1 MQMEEYEKY
10 TLSDFLE
17 DDSFVRWATNAE
29 PEANV
34 FWKEVIK
41 SYPEKEAIMTQA
53 VEVITAYRSQD
64 TFTNEMGRQLLWN
77 RIQAEITH
85 EEKPG
90 ATRVK
95 SMPLYVKVAAATTL
109 LVAAT
114 ALYWFLGDHR
124 ESVHTAYNEVT
135 KVVLPDH
142 SVVTLNGNSTL
153 YYNDNWT
160 DGTLREV
167 WLEGEAF
174 FNVKHINKDALN
186 IREGERFLVHG
197 RDVEIE
203 VLGTSFNV
211 RDQADK
217 TDVTL
222 ITGKVKVVLAS
233 LSKDTVTDV
242 IMLPGDYAEFANQN
256 LIAKKKIEKP
266 QQSTAWINQD
276 FVFTDALLKDIVKT
290 LVQFHGY
297 TVDVKDNKLL
307 NLKIEGEIS
316 VSSIPELLATISAT
330 LDLNVEQRTEK
341 HIVLSKK

>member
-1 MQMEEYEKY
+1 MKEYEKY

-17 DDSFVRWATNAE
+17 DDSFVRWAINAE

-34 FWKEVIK
+34 FWKEVINT
-41 SYPEKEAIMTQA
+41 YPEKEEIMNQA
-53 VEVITAYRSQD
+53 VEIVTAYRSQD
-64 TFTNEMGRQLLWN
+64 TFTNEMGRQQLWN
-77 RIQAEITH
+77 RIQTEITRQ
-85 EEKPG
+85 EEPV
-90 ATRVK
+90 AARVK
-95 SMPLYVKVAAATTL
+95 SMPLYMKVAAAIAL
-109 LVAAT
+109 LIAAI
-114 ALYWFLGDHR
+114 AVYWFLGDHR

-153 YYNDNWT
+153 YYNDRWT

-174 FNVKHINKDALN
+174 FNVKHINKDTLN

-211 RDQADK
+211 RDQAEK

-222 ITGKVKVVLAS
+222 ITGRVKVVLS
-233 LSKDTVTDV
+233 SPSDDTVTNV

-256 LIAKKKIEKP
+256 LIAKKKLEKP

-276 FVFTDALLKDIVKT
+276 FVFTDALLKEIVKT

-297 TVDVKDNKLL
+297 KVDVKDDRLL

-316 VSSIPELLATISAT
+316 VSSIPELLAAVSAT
-330 LDLNVEQRTEK
+330 LELNVEQKSEK

>member
-17 DDSFVRWATNAE
+17 DDAFVRWAIDAE

-41 SYPEKEAIMTQA
+41 IYPEKEAMMTQA
-53 VEVITAYRSQD
+53 VEIITAYRSQD
-64 TFTNEMGRQLLWN
+64 TFTNEMGRQPLWN
-77 RIQAEITH
+77 RIQAEISR
-85 EEKPG
+85 EEVP
-90 ATRVK
+90 AITRGR
-95 SMPLYVKVAAATTL
+95 SIPLYMKVAAAITL
-109 LVAAT
+109 LVATT
-114 ALYWFLGDHR
+114 AVYWFFADRR

-142 SVVTLNGNSTL
+142 TVVTLNGNSTL

-174 FNVKHINKDALN
+174 FNVKHINKDTLD

-222 ITGKVKVVLAS
+222 ITGRVKVVLAS
-233 LSKDTVTDV
+233 QSKDTVTDV

-256 LIAKKKIEKP
+256 LVAKKKLEKP
-266 QQSTAWINQD
+266 QQATAWINQD

-297 TVDVKDNKLL
+297 TVDVKNDKLL

-316 VSSIPELLATISAT
+316 VSSIPELLAIISAT

>member
-1 MQMEEYEKY
+1 
-10 TLSDFLE
+10 
-17 DDSFVRWATNAE
+17 
-29 PEANV
+29 
-34 FWKEVIK
+34 
-41 SYPEKEAIMTQA
+41 
-53 VEVITAYRSQD
+53 
-64 TFTNEMGRQLLWN
+64 MGRQPLWN
-77 RIQAEITH
+77 RIQAEISR
-85 EEKPG
+85 EEVP
-90 ATRVK
+90 AITRGR
-95 SMPLYVKVAAATTL
+95 SIPLYMKVAAAITL
-109 LVAAT
+109 LVATT
-114 ALYWFLGDHR
+114 AVYWFFADRR

-142 SVVTLNGNSTL
+142 TVVTLNGNSTL

-174 FNVKHINKDALN
+174 FNVKHINKDTLD

-222 ITGKVKVVLAS
+222 ITGRVKVVLAS
-233 LSKDTVTDV
+233 QSKDTVTDV

-256 LIAKKKIEKP
+256 LVAKKKLEKP
-266 QQSTAWINQD
+266 QQATAWINQD

-297 TVDVKDNKLL
+297 TVDVKNDKLL

-316 VSSIPELLATISAT
+316 VSSIPELLAIISAT

>member
-1 MQMEEYEKY
+1 MEEYEKY

-41 SYPEKEAIMTQA
+41 IYPEKEAIMTQA
-53 VEVITAYRSQD
+53 VEIITAYRSQD
-64 TFTNEMGRQLLWN
+64 TFTNEMGRQQLWN
-77 RIQAEITH
+77 RIQAEITR
-85 EEKPG
+85 EEEPA

-95 SMPLYVKVAAATTL
+95 SMPLYMKVAAAASL

-114 ALYWFLGDHR
+114 AVYWFFADHR

-153 YYNDNWT
+153 YYKDNWT

-174 FNVKHINKDALN
+174 FNVKHINKDTLN

-211 RDQADK
+211 RDQAEK

-290 LVQFHGY
+290 LVQYHGY
-297 TVDVKDNKLL
+297 KVDVKDDKLL

-330 LDLNVEQRTEK
+330 LDLDVEQKSEK

>member
-1 MQMEEYEKY
+1 MQMKEYEKY

-17 DDSFVRWATNAE
+17 DDSFVRWAIDAE

-41 SYPEKEAIMTQA
+41 TYPEKEAMMTQA
-53 VEVITAYRSQD
+53 VEIITAYRSQD
-64 TFTNEMGRQLLWN
+64 TFTNEMGRQPLWN
-77 RIQAEITH
+77 RIQAEISR
-85 EEKPG
+85 EEVP
-90 ATRVK
+90 AITRGR
-95 SMPLYVKVAAATTL
+95 SIPLYMKVAAAITL

-114 ALYWFLGDHR
+114 AVYWFFADRR

-142 SVVTLNGNSTL
+142 TVVTLNGNSTL

-174 FNVKHINKDALN
+174 FNVKHINKDTLD

-233 LSKDTVTDV
+233 PSEDTATDV

-256 LIAKKKIEKP
+256 LVAKKKLEKP
-266 QQSTAWINQD
+266 QQATAWINQD

-297 TVDVKDNKLL
+297 TVDVKNDKLL

-316 VSSIPELLATISAT
+316 VSSIPELLAIISAT

>member
-1 MQMEEYEKY
+1 MQMKEYEKY

-34 FWKEVIK
+34 FWKEVINT
-41 SYPEKEAIMTQA
+41 YPEKEEIMTQA
-53 VEVITAYRSQD
+53 VEIITAYRSQD

-77 RIQAEITH
+77 RIQAEIAR
-85 EEKPG
+85 EEEPVVTG
-90 ATRVK
+90 R
-95 SMPLYVKVAAATTL
+95 SIPFYMKVAAATTL

-114 ALYWFLGDHR
+114 AVYWFLGDR
-124 ESVHTAYNEVT
+124 RVSVHTAYNEVT

-153 YYNDNWT
+153 YYKDNWT

-174 FNVKHINKDALN
+174 FNVKHLNKDTLN
-186 IREGERFLVHG
+186 IKEGERFLVHG

-211 RDQADK
+211 RDQAEK

-222 ITGKVKVVLAS
+222 ITGKVKVVLS
-233 LSKDTVTDV
+233 SPSEDTVTNL

-276 FVFTDALLKDIVKT
+276 FVFTDALLKEIVKT

-297 TVDVKDNKLL
+297 KVDVKDDKLL

-330 LDLNVEQRTEK
+330 LELNVEQKSEK

>member
-64 TFTNEMGRQLLWN
+64 TFTNEMGRQPVWS
-77 RIQAEITH
+77 RIQAEISR
-85 EEKPG
+85 EEKP
-90 ATRVK
+90 AVTRGR
-95 SMPLYVKVAAATTL
+95 SIPLYMKVAAATTL

-114 ALYWFLGDHR
+114 AVYWFFADHR

-142 SVVTLNGNSTL
+142 TVVTLNGNSTL

-160 DGTLREV
+160 DETLREV

-174 FNVKHINKDALN
+174 FNVKHINKDTLN

-222 ITGKVKVVLAS
+222 ITGKVKVVLTS
-233 LSKDTVTDV
+233 LSEDSVADV

-266 QQSTAWINQD
+266 QQATAWISQD
-276 FVFTDALLKDIVKT
+276 FVFTDALLRDIVKT

>member
-1 MQMEEYEKY
+1 MEEYEKY
-10 TLSDFLE
+10 ALSDFLE

-53 VEVITAYRSQD
+53 LEIITAYRSQD
-64 TFTNEMGRQLLWN
+64 TFTNEMGRQPLWN
-77 RIQAEITH
+77 RIQAEISR
-85 EEKPG
+85 EEKP
-90 ATRVK
+90 AVTRGR
-95 SMPLYVKVAAATTL
+95 SIPLYMKVAAAITL

-114 ALYWFLGDHR
+114 AVYWFFADHR

-142 SVVTLNGNSTL
+142 TVVTLNGNSTL

-174 FNVKHINKDALN
+174 FNVKHINKDTLS

-233 LSKDTVTDV
+233 LSKDSVTDV

-256 LIAKKKIEKP
+256 LIAKKKLEKP
-266 QQSTAWINQD
+266 QQATAWINQD
-276 FVFTDALLKDIVKT
+276 FVFTDAALKDIVKT